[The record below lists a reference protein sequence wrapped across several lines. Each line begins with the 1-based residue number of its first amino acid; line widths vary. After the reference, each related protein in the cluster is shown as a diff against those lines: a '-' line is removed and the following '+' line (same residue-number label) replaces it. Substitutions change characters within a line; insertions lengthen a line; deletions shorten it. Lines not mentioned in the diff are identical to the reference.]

1 MTDEFLNKIRIRYN
15 LTEEDPIKIR
25 YKLNQIRGE
34 LHPDKNGG
42 KFPSKD
48 NETEY
53 FEINN
58 LIKQL
63 DETYIHS
70 IVPFSHICDI
80 IQDDRSRLIENIQKI
95 NSDLIISSELTNN
108 RKNLSERTTSTID
121 QIKYSNIIPKITIS
135 GVTALL
141 TIIWFFPVT
150 IQSHPILSMFIDV
163 TTPLFLIIWVYS
175 LFFTL
180 IFWIFILRIETC
192 EKEILKLLN
201 DEFFQDNLI
210 VRFIGERGF
219 FKDDDSPRDNIKKAD
234 LISYVYYAI
243 YNVAKKSKI
252 TVYNSEIDEML
263 DIVQC
268 SGISLSKLKSETRF
282 FLGRINLKY
291 VMSCDQNAIS
301 VLNRILIQN
310 LDKSLDPQTVQ
321 NFANVILARAE
332 GKRFIE
338 RQTPPVFDDEYS
350 IKLKI

>member
-15 LTEEDPIKIR
+15 LTEEDPTKIR
-25 YKLNQIRGE
+25 YELNQIRGK

-48 NETEY
+48 KEVEY
-53 FEINN
+53 FEIDN
-58 LIKQL
+58 LIKQI
-63 DETYIHS
+63 DEKYIQS
-70 IVPFSHICDI
+70 LVPFSHIREI
-80 IQDDRSRLIENIQKI
+80 IQDDRSKLIENIQKI

-121 QIKYSNIIPKITIS
+121 QIKYSNIAPKISIS
-135 GVTALL
+135 GVTAIL

-163 TTPLFLIIWVYS
+163 TTPLFLIIWIFS
-175 LFFTL
+175 LYFTL

-210 VRFIGERGF
+210 VRFIAERGL
-219 FKDDDSPRDNIKKAD
+219 FKDDNSSRDKFTKAD

-243 YNVAKKSKI
+243 YCVAKKSKI
-252 TVYNSEIDEML
+252 TVYSSNIDEML
-263 DIVQC
+263 DIVQF
-268 SGISLSKLKSETRF
+268 SGISLTKLKSDTRF

-291 VMSCDQNAIS
+291 VRSCDQNGMS
-301 VLNRILIQN
+301 VLKQILIQN

-338 RQTPPVFDDEYS
+338 RQTPPLYDDEYS